1 MWQVPVLVEGAAPV
15 ADEPPVTDEAALA
28 EGGTFTRSRRSVHT
42 LVTTS
47 RTEAGGA

>member
-1 MWQVPVLVEGAAPV
+1 MWQVPVLVEGATPV
-15 ADEPPVTDEAALA
+15 ADEPPVMDEAALA
-28 EGGTFTRSRRSVHT
+28 DGGTRSRRSVHT